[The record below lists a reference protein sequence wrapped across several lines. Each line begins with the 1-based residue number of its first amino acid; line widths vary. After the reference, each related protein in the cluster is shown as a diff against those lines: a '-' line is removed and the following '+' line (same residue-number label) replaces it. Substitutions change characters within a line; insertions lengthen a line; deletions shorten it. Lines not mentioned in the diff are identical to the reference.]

1 MSDADKAA
9 DCAGAGKTSVINT
22 IFRLMELDQGGIY
35 IDDVEVAKLGLA
47 QLRNSMAIIPQV
59 GSLPL
64 PLLFLLPPL
73 LGWQSL
79 CKSALSVVCSHG
91 SVTCSRHGCAIVTGM
106 LIFGVTEVHCVQGA
120 IIGHCF

>member
-1 MSDADKAA
+1 
-9 DCAGAGKTSVINT
+9 
-22 IFRLMELDQGGIY
+22 MELDQGGIY

-59 GSLPL
+59 NSLPV

-79 CKSALSVVCSHG
+79 CKHSPSVVWTSG
-91 SVTCSRHGCAIVTGM
+91 SVTCCSRHGCAILTGM
-106 LIFGVTEVHCVQGA
+106 LVFGVTEVQCVQGV

>member
-1 MSDADKAA
+1 LPDADKAA

-59 GSLPL
+59 GSLPVF
-64 PLLFLLPPL
+64 PLLSFSCANAGKL
-73 LGWQSL
+73 QSTL
-79 CKSALSVVCSHG
+79 SAFQTSSETKS
-91 SVTCSRHGCAIVTGM
+91 IV
-106 LIFGVTEVHCVQGA
+106 
-120 IIGHCF
+120 

>member
-1 MSDADKAA
+1 MSDADKAV

-59 GSLPL
+59 NLTSRPA
-64 PLLFLLPPL
+64 PLLASPFARVAISVQAFTVCCVEFWECHLL
-73 LGWQSL
+73 
-79 CKSALSVVCSHG
+79 
-91 SVTCSRHGCAIVTGM
+91 
-106 LIFGVTEVHCVQGA
+106 
-120 IIGHCF
+120 

>member
-1 MSDADKAA
+1 MFRVCANGLSDADKAA

-59 GSLPL
+59 GSLPV
-64 PLLFLLPPL
+64 PPL
-73 LGWQSL
+73 LPFSFVDAGKLQSMS
-79 CKSALSVVCSHG
+79 SAFQTSWLSAETKCI
-91 SVTCSRHGCAIVTGM
+91 A
-106 LIFGVTEVHCVQGA
+106 
-120 IIGHCF
+120 